1 MVILLPL
8 LLVVPLANP
17 PRVVK
22 QSDVDALWEFV
33 QTLTACRNLPPEVY
47 FAREEEPLRSAS
59 FLAYYYEHTR
69 VVRVSP
75 LAVKADHGLG
85 SVYVVLGHEM
95 LHYALAD
102 QEPVAK
108 HHCLFVQRA
117 YRERIVEFLITTGIG
132 HPALRLM
139 EEAADGCE
147 SADGIEPGTAEET
160 TLTGGP

>member
-1 MVILLPL
+1 MVSLLPL

-17 PRVVK
+17 PRVVN

-33 QTLTACRNLPPEVY
+33 QSLTASRNLPPEVY
-47 FAREEEPLRSAS
+47 FTREDEPPASPS

-75 LAVKADHGLG
+75 LAIKRDAGLG
-85 SVYVVLGHEM
+85 HVYVIIGHEM

-102 QEPVAK
+102 REPVQK
-108 HHCLFVQRA
+108 HHCLFVERG
-117 YRERIVEFLITTGIG
+117 YRERIVEFLITSGIG
-132 HPALRLM
+132 HPVLRLM
-139 EEAADGCE
+139 QGAADGCE
-147 SADGIEPGTAEET
+147 SPGAMPASGDEI

>member
-1 MVILLPL
+1 MILLPL

-17 PRVVK
+17 PRVVN

-33 QTLTACRNLPPEVY
+33 QTLTASRNLPPEVY
-47 FAREEEPLRSAS
+47 FALEEEPPPSPS

-75 LAVKADHGLG
+75 LAVKTDRGLG

-102 QEPVAK
+102 HEPVAK
-108 HHCLFVQRA
+108 HHCLFAQEVLSRA
-117 YRERIVEFLITTGIG
+117 DRGVPDHDRDRPPGA
-132 HPALRLM
+132 ALD
-139 EEAADGCE
+139 AGCRRRV
-147 SADGIEPGTAEET
+147 
-160 TLTGGP
+160 